1 MRRLAFVFVFLF
13 SSTGFVFAVDHA
25 PCDLSVAGIKD
36 KKELIKFLGKLQT
49 AAAAKDVGALSKLA
63 NYPLRVGKKG
73 RIKNESVLKRKF
85 SKVFTPKVLNAIA
98 KLNRDDL
105 FCSYQGV
112 MVGDGEV
119 WIQEIEGVIV
129 ISSVNN

>member
-1 MRRLAFVFVFLF
+1 M
-13 SSTGFVFAVDHA
+13 FAADHA
-25 PCDLSVAGIKD
+25 ACDLSVAGIKD
-36 KKELIKFLGKLQT
+36 KKELVKFFGKLQA
-49 AAAAKDVGALSKLA
+49 AAAAKDADALSKLA
-63 NYPLRVGKKG
+63 SYPLRVGKKD
-73 RIKNESVLKRKF
+73 RIKNETVLKRKF

-98 KLNRDDL
+98 KLNRNDL
-105 FCSYQGV
+105 FCNYQGV